1 MIDIL
6 FVELGAVVTEVLGPS
21 RCTIEP
27 FCDPAK
33 PPTFAAERRIEIDF
47 AHALE
52 SILAER
58 GGWTR
63 TIAMAAREARYD
75 VLGYGSPP
83 IGPSWPGGGYEGV
96 VTIREDLVRASAALA
111 EAAAS
116 LPGHPWEHQVIAS
129 IDEETGSVRRYHG
142 FHAELAEDAGA
153 ALVLRVFPAG
163 ASDDASAAREVR
175 YVPADRETFHA
186 GELVADRAVAG
197 GRAPR
202 RAGAVFMTPEAAARA
217 GLDLPKLP
225 PGAGL

>member
-1 MIDIL
+1 MTDLL
-6 FVELGAVVTEVLGPS
+6 FVEIGAVVTEVLGPT

-27 FCDPAK
+27 FCDPAR
-33 PPTFAAERRIEIDF
+33 PPTFAADRRIEIDF

-52 SILAER
+52 SVLAER
-58 GGWTR
+58 SGWTR
-63 TIAMAAREARYD
+63 TVAMAVREARYD

-96 VTIREDLVRASAALA
+96 VVIREDLVRASAVLA

-116 LPGHPWEHQVIAS
+116 LPGHPWEHQVIVS
-129 IDEETGSVRRYHG
+129 IDEETGLVRRYHG
-142 FHAELAEDAGA
+142 FHAEVVEDAGA
-153 ALVLRVFPAG
+153 ALGLRVFPAG
-163 ASDDASAAREVR
+163 ASGDASLARQVR
-175 YVPADRETFHA
+175 YAPADRATFHA

-197 GRAPR
+197 GRSPR
-202 RAGAVFMTPEAAARA
+202 RAGAVFMTLEAAERE